1 MTATVFTIL
10 SLVGCGSDR
19 PTDWHVDFIEPRLA
33 WTDEG
38 LDFIAGVD
46 LDPSPA
52 MLEALERG
60 VSITFLVALR
70 ASSGEIWLPGLD
82 ERRRHRFRIS
92 YLPLSRHYQLND
104 LHNDTRTTFPRL
116 NMLLQSLRDP
126 RSWSIPLEDDET
138 VSLVRARIRLDRTRL
153 PSPMRLPTWFEAQW
167 HLDSDWQRFTP
178 ATRPFDPAA
187 EPTDDR

>member
-1 MTATVFTIL
+1 MAATVFIIL
-10 SLVGCGSDR
+10 PLAGCGTDR
-19 PTDWHVDFIEPRLA
+19 SADWHVDFIEPRLN
-33 WTDEG
+33 WSDEG
-38 LDFIAGVD
+38 LDFVAGVD

-70 ASSGEIWLPGLD
+70 ASSGEVWLPGLD

-104 LHNDTRTTFPRL
+104 LHNDTRETFPRL
-116 NMLLQSLRDP
+116 SMLIRALRDS
-126 RSWSIPLEDDET
+126 RSWSIPLDAGET
-138 VSLVRARIRLDRTRL
+138 VSLVRARIQLDRTRL

-167 HLDSDWQRFTP
+167 HLDSDWLHLPPPESSPGRI
-178 ATRPFDPAA
+178 AGAG
-187 EPTDDR
+187 DDR